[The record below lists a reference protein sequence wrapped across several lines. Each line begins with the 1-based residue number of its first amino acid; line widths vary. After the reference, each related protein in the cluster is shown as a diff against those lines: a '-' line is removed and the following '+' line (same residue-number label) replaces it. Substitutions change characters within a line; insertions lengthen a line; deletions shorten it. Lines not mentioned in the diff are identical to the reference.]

1 MDIDAINDPKNDLN
15 QSLINALTGM
25 EALLYDPLLTVIY
38 LFVIENLYVFKIII
52 SNLNY
57 EFL

>member
-25 EALLYDPLLTVIY
+25 EALLYDPLITVIY
-38 LFVIENLYVFKIII
+38 LFVIDDLYLK
-52 SNLNY
+52 
-57 EFL
+57 

>member
-25 EALLYDPLLTVIY
+25 EALLQDPLITVIF
-38 LFVIENLYVFKIII
+38 LFLIEDLYFK
-52 SNLNY
+52 
-57 EFL
+57 